1 MPVRGIR
8 GAITVEEDRPEVILT
23 ATRELLEEIGTAN
36 PALKV
41 SDIASVW
48 FTLTADLRSVFPA
61 KAARDLGWETVPL
74 MCAQEIPVPESLP
87 RCVRV
92 LIHWNT
98 DLPQNEIRHIYLR
111 QAAQLRPDLAKE
123 R

>member
-1 MPVRGIR
+1 MSVRGIR
-8 GAITVEEDRPEVILT
+8 GAITVDEDRSEAILA
-23 ATRELLEEIGTAN
+23 ATRELLEKIGMAN
-36 PALKV
+36 PALDV
-41 SDIASVW
+41 SDIASAW
-48 FTLTADLRSVFPA
+48 FTLTGDLRSVFPA
-61 KAARDLGWETVPL
+61 KAARDLGWTDVPL
-74 MCAQEIPVPESLP
+74 MCSQEIPVLDSLP

-111 QAAQLRPDLAKE
+111 QAANLRPDLS